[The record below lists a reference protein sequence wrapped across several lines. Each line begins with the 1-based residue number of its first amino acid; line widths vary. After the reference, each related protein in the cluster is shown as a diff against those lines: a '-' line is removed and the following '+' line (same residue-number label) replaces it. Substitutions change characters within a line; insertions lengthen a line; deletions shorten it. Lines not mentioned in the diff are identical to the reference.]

1 MGLKLEAGCLCQA
14 QSRKNPNQTTLPLP
28 LPINWKERDRA
39 SLRTG
44 HGSLALA
51 DAQTLAVRWTPT
63 PEPLPHPLEH
73 HDRIK
78 TKTLWSLPSREN
90 WNAAEKPSLR
100 HLISEAVRDLADDP
114 LPLAQPPSP
123 PGSTDLQTTCT
134 HQFASGCY
142 FADLD
147 VRKSRLA
154 DGGRGPGRAKASTA
168 FETIKHTL
176 TCLKHFVYPPA
187 HHKQASSPSQR

>member
-1 MGLKLEAGCLCQA
+1 MPVPSPKQKKPKPDNITAPTSNYLAGKGPCQFTDGTR
-14 QSRKNPNQTTLPLP
+14 QPRPRWCTDT
-28 LPINWKERDRA
+28 
-39 SLRTG
+39 
-44 HGSLALA
+44 
-51 DAQTLAVRWTPT
+51 VRWPPT
-63 PEPLPHPLEH
+63 LEPLPHPLEH

-78 TKTLWSLPSREN
+78 TRTLWSLPSREN
-90 WNAAEKPSLR
+90 WNAAERPSLR

-176 TCLKHFVYPPA
+176 TCLKHFV
-187 HHKQASSPSQR
+187 